1 MISLLHCKQEWWDYF
16 TATKSQKTG
25 TVTPIARG
33 HSLSLS
39 IRVMEA
45 TFVVQASLYR
55 ALYSPASKLASQQ
68 APCKPCIKKSRS
80 RGHWPTTGPGLA
92 LLSAFSPSPRLQ
104 RQRQAGLAAVAS
116 RCQCTFTLNF
126 FRRRKKAR
134 VSNDDDSA
142 REREIRGHKLA
153 VRYWW
158 GGVILFGESAFERN
172 LGLWHLFGPKLNER
186 YKGRL
191 KAPSSL
197 IIAHFTFLFLYV
209 MHFKSEHMKNVKSS
223 HFGKKHLAIYLTNS
237 NHHRKWF
244 VFHNKQNCIVQK

>member
-1 MISLLHCKQEWWDYF
+1 MIWLLHCILSKMRFLYYDEE
-16 TATKSQKTG
+16 SKTG

-45 TFVVQASLYR
+45 TFVVQASLY
-55 ALYSPASKLASQQ
+55 SSVPSKQACEASQQ

-134 VSNDDDSA
+134 VSNDDSA
-142 REREIRGHKLA
+142 RERDSRTKTGCSLMRRSYIFLVNR
-153 VRYWW
+153 
-158 GGVILFGESAFERN
+158 
-172 LGLWHLFGPKLNER
+172 PLN
-186 YKGRL
+186 G
-191 KAPSSL
+191 
-197 IIAHFTFLFLYV
+197 I
-209 MHFKSEHMKNVKSS
+209 
-223 HFGKKHLAIYLTNS
+223 
-237 NHHRKWF
+237 
-244 VFHNKQNCIVQK
+244 